1 MSLSW
6 GENIISGLPFC
17 LGRGTGHPG
26 DVPKGKMRGKSLQRQ
41 TIPRPKAGKKRSA
54 GCRISPVAAA
64 AAWWG
69 PYGHVISDTVWDR
82 EEIIYAQL
90 DMQQAAA
97 SKMEH
102 DVCGHYARPDVL
114 SLQVREG

>member
-1 MSLSW
+1 M
-6 GENIISGLPFC
+6 
-17 LGRGTGHPG
+17 
-26 DVPKGKMRGKSLQRQ
+26 V
-41 TIPRPKAGKKRSA
+41 
-54 GCRISPVAAA
+54 
-64 AAWWG
+64 G